1 MFKGE
6 NKQDGAMISFV
17 VNKPEDKKEATTN
30 TPAKS
35 DVKKAD
41 TKKGDQKTETKPAEE
56 KKPESKVKYDSL
68 TLEVFNAKG
77 EKIRTIKQ
85 KAPENNGINR
95 ISWAMN
101 EKGVRGPSREKPR
114 ANAPEPGGAQVLPG
128 AYKLRLTFGDKKD
141 STTIVVKSDPRF
153 NTPES
158 TITARY
164 NKVKDL
170 QKLTGLAAQAMDRL
184 RESKEIAEEYEKKMK
199 EAKRDDLKEAT
210 DKTKVTKDSI
220 NAIMDYIVGKVDTRQ
235 GIIRQPT
242 PTPVSYIF
250 TAQRYINSSRD
261 PLSATDERVFKQAQD
276 EIAKVVERVNK
287 FYSTTW
293 PEYRAVMEKVSISPF
308 KNYEP
313 LKQN

>member
-1 MFKGE
+1 MKLLFKINIFVYIIKLKKKKEAETKTTTETDTKKGE
-6 NKQDGAMISFV
+6 NKKA
-17 VNKPEDKKEATTN
+17 EA
-30 TPAKS
+30 
-35 DVKKAD
+35 
-41 TKKGDQKTETKPAEE
+41 KTETNPAEE
-56 KKPESKVKYDSL
+56 KKPETKVKYDSL

-85 KAPENNGINR
+85 KAPENNCLNR

-128 AYKLRLTFGDKKD
+128 NYKVRITFGDKKD
-141 STTIVVKSDPRF
+141 STNVTVKSDPRF

-164 NKVKDL
+164 NMTKDL
-170 QKLTGLAAQAMDRL
+170 QKLTGLLGSAMERL
-184 RESKEIAEEYEKKMK
+184 RESKEIADEYEKKMK
-199 EAKRDDLKEAT
+199 DAKRDDLKDAL
-210 DKTKVTKDSI
+210 DKTKVVKDSI
-220 NAIMDYIVGKVDTRQ
+220 AKIMDYIVGKEDKRQ
-235 GIIRQPT
+235 GIVRSPEPT
-242 PTPVSYIF
+242 PGSYVF
-250 TAQRYINSSRD
+250 MAQRYINTSKD
-261 PLSATDERVFKQAQD
+261 PVSATDQRVFKQAQD
-276 EIAKVVERVNK
+276 AIDPVVKRVNK
-287 FYSTTW
+287 FFETTW